1 MIVSSELDD
10 DFHMTNPPNLARLRW
25 GCRRG
30 MLELDILLLPF
41 FDTKFSALT
50 PVQQLEFEKLLES
63 TDPELYAWLMG
74 HEKPARPEFRELVK
88 LIKAYATSAA

>member
-1 MIVSSELDD
+1 ML
-10 DFHMTNPPNLARLRW
+10 NPINPARVRW

-41 FDTKFSALT
+41 FETKFQGLNLK
-50 PVQQLEFEKLLES
+50 QQTDFVRLLEC

-74 HEKPARPEFRELVK
+74 HERPTEPEFESLVQQ
-88 LIKAYATSAA
+88 IKHHAWAQV

>member
-1 MIVSSELDD
+1 MIKE
-10 DFHMTNPPNLARLRW
+10 MNPARIRW

-41 FDTKFSALT
+41 FEAQFAYLPATEQADF
-50 PVQQLEFEKLLES
+50 VRLLEC

-74 HEKPARPEFRELVK
+74 HEQTTDSALQQLVHK
-88 LIKAYATSAA
+88 IKQYALSQV